1 MDTSKGH
8 KNMYTLN
15 IYIYIYI
22 YIYTYIYIYKKNDL
36 VSSSLVRKSAR

>member
-15 IYIYIYI
+15 IYI